1 MTQTSITDENKYL
14 KFCLLAAQNENV
26 FNNFKQNSVYTNVLE
41 HVSIQQGLDFYNE
54 FKNNKKLV
62 DSLDQF
68 TINDQ
73 LGFAQRVDYEF
84 KKISPSTLRYIKILN
99 DLLEFKIENANII
112 EIGGGYGGQ
121 CVIIKKYLNI
131 SSYSIVD
138 LNEPLALTKKYLTK
152 LNLNENVNFIDG
164 KNTSNKYLDS
174 YDLVISNYAI
184 SECSKLVQ
192 DYYIENILSKS
203 KQGYIIYN
211 QIFEYF
217 ENWDLEKAGYN
228 HQKFVEKMK
237 SYNKDIQIEKE
248 TPLTS
253 HNNVLITWK

>member
-1 MTQTSITDENKYL
+1 MG
-14 KFCLLAAQNENV
+14 
-26 FNNFKQNSVYTNVLE
+26 
-41 HVSIQQGLDFYNE
+41 H
-54 FKNNKKLV
+54 
-62 DSLDQF
+62 
-68 TINDQ
+68 
-73 LGFAQRVDYEF
+73 
-84 KKISPSTLRYIKILN
+84 LN
-99 DLLEFKIENANII
+99 H
-112 EIGGGYGGQ
+112 
-121 CVIIKKYLNI
+121 
-131 SSYSIVD
+131 
-138 LNEPLALTKKYLTK
+138 
-152 LNLNENVNFIDG
+152 G

-192 DYYIENILSKS
+192 EYYIENILSKS

-248 TPLTS
+248 TPLTG

>member
-1 MTQTSITDENKYL
+1 MTQTSITDEDQYL
-14 KFCLLAAQNENV
+14 KFCLLASQNENV
-26 FNNFKQNSVYTNVLE
+26 FNNFKQNTVYRQVLE
-41 HVSIQQGLDFYNE
+41 HVSEQQGLDFYNE
-54 FKNNKKLV
+54 FRNNKKLV

-68 TINDQ
+68 TMNDQ
-73 LGFAQRVDYEF
+73 LGFAQIVNYEF
-84 KKISPSTLRYIKILN
+84 KKISASTLRYVKILN
-99 DLLEFKIENANII
+99 DLLEFEIENANII

-121 CVIIKKYLNI
+121 CTIIKKYLDI

-138 LNEPLALTKKYLTK
+138 LKEPLALTKKYLTK

-164 KNTSNKYLDS
+164 KDTSNEFLNS

-184 SECSKLVQ
+184 SECSRVVQ

-217 ENWDLEKAGYN
+217 KNWSSEKVGYN
-228 HQKFVEKMK
+228 HEKFAEKLK
-237 SYNKDIQIEKE
+237 SCNKNVQIEKE
-248 TPLTS
+248 VPLTS
-253 HNNVLITWK
+253 SNNVLITWK

>member
-1 MTQTSITDENKYL
+1 MS
-14 KFCLLAAQNENV
+14 
-26 FNNFKQNSVYTNVLE
+26 
-41 HVSIQQGLDFYNE
+41 
-54 FKNNKKLV
+54 
-62 DSLDQF
+62 
-68 TINDQ
+68 
-73 LGFAQRVDYEF
+73 
-84 KKISPSTLRYIKILN
+84 
-99 DLLEFKIENANII
+99 LEFKIENANII

-192 DYYIENILSKS
+192 EYYIENILSKS

-248 TPLTS
+248 TPLTG